1 MPSNVTPCDLAIV
14 GGGPAGLAATAYALH
29 AQLDVALI
37 APDLGGKVNYSFAL
51 RDMPQQDTVW
61 GASLAR
67 ELEQKVRDGLKRH
80 IVQSVA
86 AITQQEGGGFTLRL
100 EDGTEL
106 IARAVVVATGARPQR
121 LYIPGESEYFLRG
134 VSFSAISHGP
144 FFQDRAVAVI
154 GDGARAVDAVLELI
168 PLARRVFFVVPRQE
182 SVERAPGAA
191 RALGHPKVHVFRN
204 WEVQQIEGDEF
215 VTGLDLV
222 GSNGEIR
229 TLEVEGV
236 FVQMGLLPANAL
248 VRELVALDEHGHVV
262 IDERCRTSLPG
273 LFAAGDVT
281 NVHAEQ
287 VPISIGEG
295 AKAALSAWDYLAET
309 ANS

>member
-1 MPSNVTPCDLAIV
+1 MPSNVTPCDLAII

-37 APDLGGKVNYSFAL
+37 APDLGGKVAYTFTL
-51 RDMPQQDTVW
+51 RDMPQRDTVW
-61 GASLAR
+61 GASLVH
-67 ELEQKVRDGLKRH
+67 ELEQRMLAGLKRH
-80 IVQSVA
+80 IAHSVT
-86 AITQQEGGGFTLRL
+86 AIERHEGGGFALRL
-100 EDGTEL
+100 EDVAEL
-106 IARAVVVATGARPQR
+106 IARAAIVATGARAQR
-121 LYIPGESEYFLRG
+121 LYVPGESEYFLRG

-144 FFQDRAVAVI
+144 FFQDRSVAVI
-154 GDGARAVDAVLELI
+154 GDGPRAVDAVLELI
-168 PLARRVFFVVPRQE
+168 PLARRVFFIVPRQE
-182 SVERAPGAA
+182 SVERAPGAS
-191 RALGHPKVHVFRN
+191 RALGHPKVHVFHN
-204 WEVQQIEGDEF
+204 WEVQQVAGDDF

-222 GSNGEIR
+222 GGNGEIR

-236 FVQMGLLPANAL
+236 FVQLGLLPANAL
-248 VRELVALDEHGHVV
+248 VRNLVELDNEGHVIVDEH
-262 IDERCRTSLPG
+262 CRTSLPG

-309 ANS
+309 ADL